1 MKKKVINWKKY
12 NEELLA
18 NEKTEQEIL
27 NEYREELHTM
37 KMKDEL
43 RECHLC
49 QAYKRVVKENEEFDK
64 TNQDFF
70 NYEKEIGIGKTN

>member
-37 KMKDEL
+37 KMKDDLKES
-43 RECHLC
+43 HLC
-49 QAYKRVVKENEEFDK
+49 KAYKRVVKENEEFDK

-70 NYEKEIGIGKTN
+70 NYEKEIEIGKTN